1 MPIVCPHCA
10 TSYAIDSAKLGTGR
24 TVRCVRCK
32 EVWLAKP
39 EPQLAMASD
48 VSWTEDALQA
58 HPPASLIAEP
68 DAPLIDSPPL
78 ASEWPDEIGT
88 ALVPA
93 SSAFA
98 APVID
103 MAPTPT
109 PHDRRAASRRKT
121 GDRRGSLAALRL
133 PTSVAAMGALVGALL
148 MWRGD
153 VVRLMPQTAAFYKT
167 IGLEVNLRGLSFRDV
182 KLGSEIVEGKPVL
195 IIEGEI
201 VDDLKK
207 PLEIP
212 RLRFVVRDAKGTAVY
227 AWNAAPEQSV
237 IQPGERV
244 AFRSRLAQPPAEA
257 HSIDVRFLHKRDLA
271 AGAA

>member
-10 TSYAIDSAKLGTGR
+10 TSYAIDSAKLGSGR
-24 TVRCVRCK
+24 SVRCVRCK

-39 EPQLAMASD
+39 EPQLAMAAD
-48 VSWTEDALQA
+48 VAWTDDAPQA
-58 HPPASLIAEP
+58 HRDAPVVANP

-78 ASEWPDEIGT
+78 ASDWPDEIGT

-93 SSAFA
+93 FSPSSAA
-98 APVID
+98 VIN
-103 MAPTPT
+103 MAPAPR
-109 PHDRRAASRRKT
+109 DRRAKGRKA
-121 GDRRGSLAALRL
+121 GDRRAGSLASLRL

-148 MWRGD
+148 VWRGD

-167 IGLEVNLRGLSFRDV
+167 IGLDVNLRGLSFRDV
-182 KLGSEIVEGKPVL
+182 KLGSEIVDGKPVL
-195 IIEGEI
+195 IIEGAI

-227 AWNAAPEQSV
+227 AWNAAPEQSL

-257 HSIDVRFLHKRDLA
+257 HSIDVRFFHRRDLA

>member
-10 TSYAIDSAKLGTGR
+10 TSYAIDSAKLGAGR
-24 TVRCVRCK
+24 SVRCVRCK

-39 EPQLAMASD
+39 EPQLAMAAD
-48 VSWTEDALQA
+48 VGWPGDA
-58 HPPASLIAEP
+58 PPVHQGASMIANS

-78 ASEWPDEIGT
+78 ASEWPTEIGT

-93 SSAFA
+93 FAPSSAA
-98 APVID
+98 VID
-103 MAPTPT
+103 VAPAPR
-109 PHDRRAASRRKT
+109 DRRAKNSRKA
-121 GDRRGSLAALRL
+121 GDRRAGSRASLRL

-148 MWRGD
+148 VWRGD
-153 VVRLMPQTAAFYKT
+153 VVRLMPQTAAFYRT
-167 IGLEVNLRGLSFRDV
+167 IGLDVNLRGLSFRDV
-182 KLGSEIVEGKPVL
+182 KLGSEIVDGKPVL
-195 IIEGEI
+195 IIEGAI

-207 PLEIP
+207 PVEIP

-227 AWNAAPEQSV
+227 AWNAAPEQAV

-257 HSIDVRFLHKRDLA
+257 HSIDVRFFHKRDLA